1 MFPEYREQ
9 ISRLRISDLNFVRLF
24 EKHNALDQKIRHME
38 AHIEPGTHE
47 EIEQLKKEKLMLKDA
62 LYIILKKTDSA
73 KEWGHHLALSP
84 DFSGAPD
91 TVGTTLL

>member
-9 ISRLRISDLNFVRLF
+9 ITQLRISDLHFVRLF

-47 EIEQLKKEKLMLKDA
+47 EIERLKKEKLLTKDD
-62 LYIILKKTDSA
+62 LYNILKRA
-73 KEWGHHLALSP
+73 
-84 DFSGAPD
+84 
-91 TVGTTLL
+91 GTAEN